1 MKRKIKLSESE
12 LNRVIKESVKNV
24 LNEISYGL
32 ARRTYKAMRDSGQR
46 NRAEDFAINYGT
58 HYKTPNTIP
67 DVSVDKLHMK
77 GDNGWNTYDRTN
89 DVNNLTPYQRTEDPK
104 VAREYAKAYNNY
116 MGYKPGDEKYVHH
129 NRFRR

>member
-1 MKRKIKLSESE
+1 MKHKIKLSESE

-24 LNEISYGL
+24 LNEISYDL
-32 ARRTYKAMRDSGQR
+32 ARRTYGAMRQRGQHD
-46 NRAEDFAINYGT
+46 RADEFAFNYDN
-58 HYKTPNTIP
+58 HYKTQNTMP
-67 DVSVDKLHMK
+67 DLMGDRLHMK
-77 GDNGWNTYDRTN
+77 NDDGWHIYDTDT
-89 DVNNLTPYQRTEDPK
+89 DVNNLPLKQRTTDPK